1 MYGTRVAASGTPAVQ
16 YSTTLANNTWAQI
29 QKAAKEGKASSL
41 WSVGDEINI
50 TLTGTYAQTLTLQ
63 IADFNHD
70 ASNSI
75 TFVCKHL
82 MTSKQRMNASDTN
95 SGGWDNTEMFNTTL
109 PAILSCLPSDL
120 KSVIKSVTKS
130 TGTGG
135 GSTSG
140 TETSTNKLFLLSEK
154 EVGLSSYS
162 VGNEGTQYPI
172 FTDNNSRIKK
182 LSNGSG
188 SADVWWLRSPFSGN
202 SYSFCF
208 VGSGGS
214 AYCNVASHSRGVC
227 FGFCVG

>member
-1 MYGTRVAASGTPAVQ
+1 
-16 YSTTLANNTWAQI
+16 
-29 QKAAKEGKASSL
+29 
-41 WSVGDEINI
+41 
-50 TLTGTYAQTLTLQ
+50 
-63 IADFNHD
+63 
-70 ASNSI
+70 
-75 TFVCKHL
+75 
-82 MTSKQRMNASDTN
+82 
-95 SGGWDNTEMFNTTL
+95 MFNTTL

-188 SADVWWLRSPFSGN
+188 SASSWWLRSPFSG
-202 SYSFCF
+202 YSSRFCR
-208 VGSGGS
+208 VYSDGS
-214 AYCNVASHSRGVC
+214 ANYDFASISLGVC